1 MVRLVSQLS
10 SYLVEYWDH
19 VSLSSGLGPTKI
31 GYMQIP
37 SKSCFNVLVGPRL
50 VCVSRISAEA
60 LLPRDE
66 QLHDSDNLPT

>member
-1 MVRLVSQLS
+1 MIKQQ
-10 SYLVEYWDH
+10 
-19 VSLSSGLGPTKI
+19 K
-31 GYMQIP
+31 QQP